1 MRLVALA
8 GGTGAAKLLR
18 GLDTLLERGAMTV
31 VGNTGDDAEVW
42 GLHVSPDLDTVC
54 YTLGG
59 VLDEERGWGLRDES
73 FRTLGEMVRFGEPT
87 WFNLGDRDLATHL
100 HRTRLLAEGRSLSE
114 VTAKLAAD
122 LGVRHAVLPM
132 SDQPVRT
139 RVLGP
144 DGWLGFQEYFV
155 REKTQVEVRAV
166 EYTGAPEAR
175 PAPGLVEA
183 IGAADAVLVCPS
195 NPVTSVGP
203 IAGLCALAR
212 HPHHR
217 RRGRC
222 PRPVHRSRRRAPGRG
237 AHAHDRTCRGD
248 AAGPPDSGD
257 ARMSTLVAVPVK
269 DLVNAKQRLIPL
281 LSAAERHDL
290 ASAMLE
296 DVLETLARARLGPV
310 LVVTRDREVESLALK
325 HGAELLREDVN
336 RGHTEAV
343 AHAQREAAARGVKR
357 FLTIPGDV
365 PCATPGELAALD
377 ASVVDG
383 PAIAFVPSL
392 SGYGTNAVLLA
403 PPDSMALKF
412 GEPSFQ
418 NHVVAARAAGL
429 KPVVLR
435 MPGLGLDI
443 DEPEDLTLLLGRGPS
458 TRSAALLR
466 RLAVPIRLASR
477 LETP

>member
-59 VLDEERGWGLRDES
+59 LLDEERGWGLRDES
-73 FRTLGEMVRFGEPT
+73 FRTLGEVVRFGEPT

-166 EYTGAPEAR
+166 EYAGAPEAQ

-203 IAGLCALAR
+203 ILAVPGIVEALHGTAAPVIGVSPIVGGAAVSGPAAALMRVRGLAVSPVGVAAAYAPWLRRLLIDERDRACAPELARAGVEADPADIIMTTRAHETALAR
-212 HPHHR
+212 R
-217 RRGRC
+217 ILEL
-222 PRPVHRSRRRAPGRG
+222 SAERRAR
-237 AHAHDRTCRGD
+237 
-248 AAGPPDSGD
+248 
-257 ARMSTLVAVPVK
+257 
-269 DLVNAKQRLIPL
+269 
-281 LSAAERHDL
+281 
-290 ASAMLE
+290 
-296 DVLETLARARLGPV
+296 
-310 LVVTRDREVESLALK
+310 
-325 HGAELLREDVN
+325 
-336 RGHTEAV
+336 
-343 AHAQREAAARGVKR
+343 
-357 FLTIPGDV
+357 
-365 PCATPGELAALD
+365 
-377 ASVVDG
+377 
-383 PAIAFVPSL
+383 
-392 SGYGTNAVLLA
+392 
-403 PPDSMALKF
+403 
-412 GEPSFQ
+412 
-418 NHVVAARAAGL
+418 
-429 KPVVLR
+429 
-435 MPGLGLDI
+435 
-443 DEPEDLTLLLGRGPS
+443 
-458 TRSAALLR
+458 
-466 RLAVPIRLASR
+466 
-477 LETP
+477 